1 MKKFLVTLAAAATF
15 LGGAFA
21 IAVWSPIGTAG
32 AEETNLKHHPGI
44 HQRDGM
50 KADRGEHFASI
61 AEVLGVE
68 VEELREQLAGGSTLA
83 EIAGDNVDA
92 VVALLV
98 ENATERINEAV
109 AAEKITQE
117 EAAEKIAGLEE
128 VITEKINTSPGELRD
143 KRPPRKDGMKADRG
157 EHFASIA
164 ELLGLEVEDLRSQ
177 LAEGATMAEIA
188 GDNVDA
194 LIAVLVDDATEKI
207 NEAVAAEKMT
217 QEEADEKIASLEENI
232 TERVNTAPKGLK
244 EKRPP
249 RGKQI
254 PKGPR
259 VSIQPVP
266 NAAIQNLSEVSVTA
280 A

>member
-1 MKKFLVTLAAAATF
+1 MKKFLITLAAAATF

-44 HQRDGM
+44 HQRDGV
-50 KADRGEHFASI
+50 KADRGERFASI
-61 AEVLGVE
+61 AGV
-68 VEELREQLAGGSTLA
+68 
-83 EIAGDNVDA
+83 
-92 VVALLV
+92 
-98 ENATERINEAV
+98 
-109 AAEKITQE
+109 
-117 EAAEKIAGLEE
+117 
-128 VITEKINTSPGELRD
+128 
-143 KRPPRKDGMKADRG
+143 
-157 EHFASIA
+157 
-164 ELLGLEVEDLRSQ
+164 LGLEVEDLRAQ

-188 GDNVDA
+188 GDNVDV
-194 LIAVLVDDATEKI
+194 LIAALVDDATEKI

-217 QEEADEKIASLEENI
+217 QEEADEKIGSLEENI
-232 TERVNTAPKGLK
+232 TERVNTAPKDLR

-249 RGKQI
+249 RGKEF

-266 NAAIQNLSEVSVTA
+266 NAVIQSLSGVSITA

>member
-1 MKKFLVTLAAAATF
+1 MKKFLITLAAAATF

-44 HQRDGM
+44 HQRDGV
-50 KADRGEHFASI
+50 KADRGERFASI
-61 AEVLGVE
+61 AEVLG
-68 VEELREQLAGGSTLA
+68 
-83 EIAGDNVDA
+83 
-92 VVALLV
+92 
-98 ENATERINEAV
+98 
-109 AAEKITQE
+109 
-117 EAAEKIAGLEE
+117 
-128 VITEKINTSPGELRD
+128 
-143 KRPPRKDGMKADRG
+143 
-157 EHFASIA
+157 
-164 ELLGLEVEDLRSQ
+164 LEVEDLRAQ

-188 GDNVDA
+188 GDNVDV
-194 LIAVLVDDATEKI
+194 LIAALVDDATEKI

-232 TERVNTAPKGLK
+232 TERVNTTPKDLK

-249 RGKQI
+249 RGKQV

-266 NAAIQNLSEVSVTA
+266 NAAIQNLSEVSITTA
-280 A
+280 

>member
-1 MKKFLVTLAAAATF
+1 MKKFLITLAAAATF

-44 HQRDGM
+44 HQRDGV
-50 KADRGEHFASI
+50 KADRGERFASI
-61 AEVLGVE
+61 AEVLG
-68 VEELREQLAGGSTLA
+68 
-83 EIAGDNVDA
+83 
-92 VVALLV
+92 
-98 ENATERINEAV
+98 
-109 AAEKITQE
+109 
-117 EAAEKIAGLEE
+117 
-128 VITEKINTSPGELRD
+128 
-143 KRPPRKDGMKADRG
+143 
-157 EHFASIA
+157 
-164 ELLGLEVEDLRSQ
+164 LEVEDLRAQ

-188 GDNVDA
+188 GDNVDV
-194 LIAVLVDDATEKI
+194 LIAALVDDATEKINEAVAAEKITQEEADEKIAGLEEAITEKINTPPGELKDKKPPRKDGMKADRGERFASIAEVLGLEVEDLRAQLAEGATMAEIAGDNVDVLIAALVDDATEKI

-232 TERVNTAPKGLK
+232 TERVNTTPKDLK

-249 RGKQI
+249 RGKQV

-266 NAAIQNLSEVSVTA
+266 NAAIQSLSGVSITA

>member
-32 AEETNLKHHPGI
+32 AEETNLKHHSGI

-50 KADRGEHFASI
+50 KADRGEHFASV

-98 ENATERINEAV
+98 ENATE
-109 AAEKITQE
+109 
-117 EAAEKIAGLEE
+117 
-128 VITEKINTSPGELRD
+128 
-143 KRPPRKDGMKADRG
+143 
-157 EHFASIA
+157 
-164 ELLGLEVEDLRSQ
+164 
-177 LAEGATMAEIA
+177 
-188 GDNVDA
+188 
-194 LIAVLVDDATEKI
+194 KI
-207 NEAVAAEKMT
+207 NEAVAAGKMT

-232 TERVNTAPKGLK
+232 TERVNTAPKDLK

-266 NAAIQNLSEVSVTA
+266 NAAIQNLSEVSITTA
-280 A
+280 